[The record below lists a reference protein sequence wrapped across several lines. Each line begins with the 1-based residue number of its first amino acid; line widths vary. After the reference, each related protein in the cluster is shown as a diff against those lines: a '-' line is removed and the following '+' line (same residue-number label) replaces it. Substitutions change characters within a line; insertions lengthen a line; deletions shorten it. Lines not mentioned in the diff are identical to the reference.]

1 MAKTFSDEQVR
12 IAQDL
17 MSMQMDIENRTR
29 NKITDTILRK
39 PLTNAELKKEIDA
52 LKDSIEYILEE
63 KIQLMKNYLN

>member
-17 MSMQMDIENRTR
+17 MNLQMDIENRTR

-39 PLTNAELKKEIDA
+39 PLTNTELKKEIDA